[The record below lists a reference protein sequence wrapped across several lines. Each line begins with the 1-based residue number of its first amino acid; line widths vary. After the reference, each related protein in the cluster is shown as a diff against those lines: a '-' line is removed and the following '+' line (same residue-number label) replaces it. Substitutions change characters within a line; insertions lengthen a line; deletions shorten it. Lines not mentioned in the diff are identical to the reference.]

1 MSKSPDNPRG
11 SHGSVR
17 DPRPGVIS
25 ATKRRGPSRTAKANL
40 RQRINEDT
48 AIMRGGTLLT
58 MLKTQGYEEVP
69 LEELQDR
76 LSKLP
81 DELGPLMVAG
91 RK

>member
-1 MSKSPDNPRG
+1 MAKESDSPRA

-17 DPRPGVIS
+17 DPRPGVVA
-25 ATKRRGPSRTAKANL
+25 ATRRRGPSRTAKASL
-40 RQRINEDT
+40 RQRINQDT
-48 AIMRGGTLLT
+48 TIMRGGALLA
-58 MLKTQGYEEVP
+58 MLKSQGYEEVP
-69 LEELQDR
+69 LDELQDR

>member
-1 MSKSPDNPRG
+1 MSKSSDSPRV

-25 ATKRRGPSRTAKANL
+25 ATKKRGPSRTAKANL
-40 RQRINEDT
+40 RGRINDDT
-48 AIMRGGTLLT
+48 AIMRGGSLLT
-58 MLKTQGYEEVP
+58 MLKSQGYEEVP